1 MKKKEKKNSNELSV
15 NLTVFEET
23 LNYLS
28 INSRYLHG
36 MYAFG
41 LIETGFYREA
51 EKHALKVSFKTL
63 LIAIL

>member
-1 MKKKEKKNSNELSV
+1 M
-15 NLTVFEET
+15 TGFEET

-28 INSRYLHG
+28 INGRYLHG
-36 MYAFG
+36 MYTFG